1 MSDNIE
7 NATETPVEVP
17 ADESQA
23 SPDAGQAPEFNLRDL
38 AAVKQIIEVG
48 ARRGAWNAA
57 EMTAVGVTYDRLV
70 LFLRHHIP
78 ATEPEGQEVQ
88 AEVSAEAETP
98 AE

>member
-1 MSDNIE
+1 MSDNTE
-7 NATETPVEVP
+7 NATETPVDVL
-17 ADESQA
+17 DGTSQA
-23 SPDAGQAPEFNLRDL
+23 SPDAGQAPEFNLKDL

-78 ATEPEGQEVQ
+78 TTEPAEQEVQ
-88 AEVSAEAETP
+88 ADAPDATAE
-98 AE
+98 